1 MMEFWSATLVLFIL
15 GAVMF
20 LWPLWQKKD
29 HDHQASRDALNKAFY
44 FDRVNEIKAES
55 AEGLIENE
63 QDLTQDLQ
71 QSLLD
76 DIPEKEKA
84 RQARHLRLSPMQWIP
99 GLIVLAVVSFGLYGV
114 KGSANQVAD
123 WQATAEN
130 LPALSKK
137 LLNND
142 QPMSQQEM
150 QDLTLALRTRL
161 QYEPDDSTGWLLL
174 GRIGLANRDRETA
187 KGAMEKAYALSPS
200 RPEIQIGLAQA
211 LLFAGSE
218 VDSGR
223 AETLLRSVVSDDP
236 FNLQAMSLL
245 AYQAFEQ
252 SRFNDAIATW
262 KAMKTLIGPDDPRN
276 ETLDQSI
283 ARAQLALNAA
293 QGAAVEVKVS
303 LGEDVTLPDNGVLI
317 VSAHESAQAAM
328 PLAAKRLPLSKF
340 PVTVRLS
347 DTDSLNPNR
356 ALSSPETLVIKARI
370 DADGNVATKNGDWVG
385 SSQPVKI
392 GQAASVTID
401 KQQ

>member
-356 ALSSPETLVIKARI
+356 ALSSPEMLVIKARI

>member
-223 AETLLRSVVSDDP
+223 AEALLRSVVSDDP

-317 VSAHESAQAAM
+317 VSAHESAQAPM

>member
-283 ARAQLALNAA
+283 ARAQLALNAE

-303 LGEDVTLPDNGVLI
+303 LSEDVTLPDNGVLI

>member
-223 AETLLRSVVSDDP
+223 AETLLRSVVSEDP

-252 SRFNDAIATW
+252 RRFNDAIATW

-317 VSAHESAQAAM
+317 VSAHESAQAPM

-347 DTDSLNPNR
+347 DIDSLNPNR
-356 ALSSPETLVIKARI
+356 ALSSPEMLVIKARI
-370 DADGNVATKNGDWVG
+370 DVDGNVATKDGDWVG

-392 GQAASVTID
+392 GQAASVIID

>member
-317 VSAHESAQAAM
+317 VSAHESAQAPM

>member
-303 LGEDVTLPDNGVLI
+303 LGEGVTLPDNGVLI

>member
-223 AETLLRSVVSDDP
+223 AETLLRSVVSEDP

-317 VSAHESAQAAM
+317 VSAHESAQAPM

>member
-1 MMEFWSATLVLFIL
+1 
-15 GAVMF
+15 
-20 LWPLWQKKD
+20 
-29 HDHQASRDALNKAFY
+29 
-44 FDRVNEIKAES
+44 
-55 AEGLIENE
+55 
-63 QDLTQDLQ
+63 
-71 QSLLD
+71 
-76 DIPEKEKA
+76 
-84 RQARHLRLSPMQWIP
+84 
-99 GLIVLAVVSFGLYGV
+99 
-114 KGSANQVAD
+114 
-123 WQATAEN
+123 
-130 LPALSKK
+130 
-137 LLNND
+137 
-142 QPMSQQEM
+142 
-150 QDLTLALRTRL
+150 
-161 QYEPDDSTGWLLL
+161 
-174 GRIGLANRDRETA
+174 
-187 KGAMEKAYALSPS
+187 
-200 RPEIQIGLAQA
+200 
-211 LLFAGSE
+211 
-218 VDSGR
+218 
-223 AETLLRSVVSDDP
+223 
-236 FNLQAMSLL
+236 MSLL